1 MMIDTLT
8 TFGQSKIQHGK
19 HSDRVYLMHLATAD
33 LPGIIPY
40 LDELAM
46 TQGYSKIFAK
56 IPAAAENSFLAA
68 GYTVEASIPNFYKR
82 EEPALFLGKYFS
94 PERQKE
100 KHPASVAEALEL
112 ARQKATPGG
121 GQHPLDAAL
130 RCRQMLPTE
139 TAPMAALYRQVFATY
154 PFPIHDETYLRQTM
168 AEDVIY
174 FGIWEG
180 DELIALTSAEMDR
193 QGENAEMTD
202 FATRPDCQG
211 RGLANYLLAQ
221 AEAAAAQCGIK
232 TAYTIARS
240 YSPGMNIT
248 FARNGYTYSGTL
260 THNTQISGTLESMN
274 VWHKSLLP

>member
-1 MMIDTLT
+1 MIDTLT

-33 LPGIIPY
+33 LPGIIPH
-40 LDELAM
+40 LGALAGDR
-46 TQGYSKIFAK
+46 GYSKIFAK
-56 IPAAAENSFLAA
+56 IPAAAEDAFLAD
-68 GYTVEASIPNFYKR
+68 GYAVEASIPNFYR
-82 EEPALFLGKYFS
+82 GQESALFLGKYFS
-94 PERQKE
+94 PKRQEE

-121 GQHPLDAAL
+121 GQHTLDAAL
-130 RCRQMLPTE
+130 RCRQMLPSE

-154 PFPIHDETYLRQTM
+154 PFPIHEEAYLRQTM

-193 QGENAEMTD
+193 KGENAEMTD

>member
-1 MMIDTLT
+1 MMTDIMT

-19 HSDRVYLMHLATAD
+19 HSDRVYLMHLAAAD
-33 LPGIIPY
+33 LPGIIPH
-40 LDELAM
+40 LRALASDR
-46 TQGYSKIFAK
+46 GYSKIFAK
-56 IPAAAENSFLAA
+56 IPAAAESAFLAD
-68 GYTVEASIPNFYKR
+68 GYAVEASIPNFYR
-82 EEPALFLGKYFS
+82 GQESALFLGKYLS
-94 PERQKE
+94 AERQEE
-100 KHPASVAEALEL
+100 KHPESVAQGLEL
-112 ARQKATPGG
+112 AHKKAAPGG
-121 GQHPLDAAL
+121 QPTLDASL
-130 RCRQMLPTE
+130 HCRQMGPTD
-139 TAPMAALYRQVFATY
+139 TPPMAALYRQVFATY
-154 PFPIHDETYLRQTM
+154 PFPIHDEAYLRQTM

-180 DELIALTSAEMDR
+180 SELIALTSAEMDR
-193 QGENAEMTD
+193 KGENAEMTD

-221 AEAAAAQCGIK
+221 AEEAAAQCGIK

>member
-1 MMIDTLT
+1 MMPDKMA
-8 TFGQSKIQHGK
+8 TFGNSKIQHGK
-19 HSDRVYLMHLATAD
+19 HSDRVYLMHLAAAD
-33 LPGIIPY
+33 LPGIVPY
-40 LDELAM
+40 LDELVT

-56 IPAAAENSFLAA
+56 IPAAAEDAFLSA
-68 GYTVEASIPNFYKR
+68 GYAVEASIPNFYR
-82 EEPALFLGKYFS
+82 GEEPALFLGKYFS
-94 PERQKE
+94 PKRQQEQHPERV
-100 KHPASVAEALEL
+100 VAALEL
-112 ARQKATPGG
+112 AHQKAASGAQPT
-121 GQHPLDAAL
+121 LDAKL
-130 RCRQMLPTE
+130 RCRRMLPSE

-168 AEDVIY
+168 VEDVIY

-180 DELIALTSAEMDR
+180 DELISLTSAEMDR

-248 FARNGYTYSGTL
+248 FARNGYSYSGTL
-260 THNTQISGTLESMN
+260 THNTQIFGSLESMN
-274 VWHKSLLP
+274 VWHKRLQS

>member
-1 MMIDTLT
+1 MMTDTLT

-19 HSDRVYLMHLATAD
+19 HSDRVYLMHLVTAD
-33 LPGIIPY
+33 LPGIIPH

-46 TQGYSKIFAK
+46 TQNYSKIFAK
-56 IPAAAENSFLAA
+56 IPAAAEGAFLSS
-68 GYTVEASIPNFYKR
+68 GYTVEASIPNFYR
-82 EEPALFLGKYFS
+82 GEETALFLGKYFS
-94 PERQKE
+94 PERQEE
-100 KHPASVAEALEL
+100 KHPESVAEALEL
-112 ARQKATPGG
+112 AHQKAEPGA
-121 GQHPLDAAL
+121 QHTLDAAL

-139 TAPMAALYRQVFATY
+139 TTLMAALYRQVFATY
-154 PFPIHDETYLRQTM
+154 PFPIHDEAYLRQTM

>member
-1 MMIDTLT
+1 M
-8 TFGQSKIQHGK
+8 
-19 HSDRVYLMHLATAD
+19 AT
-33 LPGIIPY
+33 
-40 LDELAM
+40 
-46 TQGYSKIFAK
+46 
-56 IPAAAENSFLAA
+56 
-68 GYTVEASIPNFYKR
+68 
-82 EEPALFLGKYFS
+82 
-94 PERQKE
+94 
-100 KHPASVAEALEL
+100 
-112 ARQKATPGG
+112 
-121 GQHPLDAAL
+121 
-130 RCRQMLPTE
+130 
-139 TAPMAALYRQVFATY
+139 LYRQVFATY
-154 PFPIHDETYLRQTM
+154 PFPIHDEAYLRQTM

-274 VWHKSLLP
+274 VWHKSLQS

>member
-1 MMIDTLT
+1 MIDTLT

-33 LPGIIPY
+33 LQGIIPH
-40 LDELAM
+40 LRALAGDR
-46 TQGYSKIFAK
+46 GYSKIFAK
-56 IPAAAENSFLAA
+56 IPAAAEDTFLAD
-68 GYTVEASIPNFYKR
+68 GYTVEASIPNFFR
-82 EEPALFLGKYFS
+82 GQESALFLGKYFS
-94 PERQKE
+94 PERQEE
-100 KHPASVAEALEL
+100 KRPASVAEALDL
-112 ARQKATPGG
+112 ARQKATLGG
-121 GQHPLDAAL
+121 GHQPLDAAL
-130 RCRQMLPTE
+130 RCRQMLPTD
-139 TAPMAALYRQVFATY
+139 TPPMAALYRQVFATY
-154 PFPIHDETYLRQTM
+154 PFPIHDEAYLRQTM

-180 DELIALTSAEMDR
+180 SELIALTSAEMDR
-193 QGENAEMTD
+193 KGENAEMTD

>member
-1 MMIDTLT
+1 MTDTLT

-40 LDELAM
+40 LDALASDR
-46 TQGYSKIFAK
+46 GYSKLFAK
-56 IPAAAENSFLAA
+56 IPVAAESAFLAA
-68 GYTVEASIPNFYKR
+68 GYAVEASIPNFYR
-82 EEPALFLGKYFS
+82 GQESALFLGKYLS
-94 PERQKE
+94 AERQEE
-100 KHPASVAEALEL
+100 KHPGSVAQGLEL
-112 ARQKATPGG
+112 AHKKAAAS
-121 GQHPLDAAL
+121 GQPTLDASL
-130 RCRQMLPTE
+130 NCRQMLPTE
-139 TAPMAALYRQVFATY
+139 TALMAALYRQVFATY
-154 PFPIHDETYLRQTM
+154 PFPIHDEAYLRQTM

-221 AEAAAAQCGIK
+221 AEAAVVQCGIK

-274 VWHKSLLP
+274 VWHKSLQS